1 MEKIVAGTSALECA
15 KPAIAAETELDRE
28 ASMIELRVQR
38 MAVLNDTDYVCAA
51 EMLKEIKATQK
62 KVTEYWEPLRVSA
75 KDAYDRVL
83 SRKKDM
89 IDPLKSA
96 EDILKSKMTT
106 YSDEQERKRK
116 AQEEALRKLAE
127 AELEKKLAEATAAEA
142 SGDTEA
148 ASSAMAEAE
157 VMDDVSIGGSV
168 SAPDVKVKGVSKSKT
183 WTIVGVDASHV
194 PVEINGMVIR
204 PVDEKAILRIIK
216 ASKGTIRIPGVI
228 YEETTQIS
236 ARG

>member
-1 MEKIVAGTSALECA
+1 MEKIVAGTSALECKKA
-15 KPAIAAETELDRE
+15 PVVAEAELNQE
-28 ASMIELRVQR
+28 ASAIELRVQR
-38 MAVLNDTDYVCAA
+38 MAISNDTDYVCAA

-75 KDAYDRVL
+75 KDAYDHVL

-96 EDILKSKMTT
+96 EEILKSKMTA
-106 YSDEQERKRK
+106 YSDELEQKRK
-116 AQEEALRKLAE
+116 AQEEAMRRLAE
-127 AELEKKLAEATAAEA
+127 AELERKLAEATAAEA
-142 SGDTEA
+142 AGDSDA
-148 ASSAMAEAE
+148 ANSAMAEAE
-157 VMDDVSIGGSV
+157 VMDDVSVGGGI
-168 SAPDVKVKGVSKSKT
+168 SAPDLKVNGVSKSKT
-183 WTIVGVDASHV
+183 WKIVGVDDSRV
-194 PVEINGMVIR
+194 PIEINGMVIR

-216 ASKGTIRIPGVI
+216 ASKGTVRIPGVI

>member
-1 MEKIVAGTSALECA
+1 MEKVVAGTSALECQKA
-15 KPAIAAETELDRE
+15 PIALEAELDQE
-28 ASMIELRVQR
+28 TSAIELRVQR
-38 MAVLNDTDYVCAA
+38 MAVSNDTDYVCAA

-75 KDAYDRVL
+75 KEAYDRVL

-96 EDILKSKMTT
+96 EEILKSKMTA

-116 AQEEALRKLAE
+116 AQEEALHKLAE
-127 AELEKKLAEATAAEA
+127 AELEKKLSEAAAAEA

-148 ASSAMAEAE
+148 ATSAMAEAE
-157 VMDDVSIGGSV
+157 VMDDVSVGGSI

-183 WTIVGVDASHV
+183 WKIVGVDASRV

-228 YEETTQIS
+228 YEETTAIS

>member
-15 KPAIAAETELDRE
+15 KPAIAAETELDQE
-28 ASMIELRVQR
+28 ASAIELRAQG
-38 MAVLNDTDYVCAA
+38 MAVSNDTDYVCAA

-62 KVTEYWEPLRVSA
+62 KVTEYWEPLRASA

-96 EDILKSKMTT
+96 EEILKSKMTA

-127 AELEKKLAEATAAEA
+127 AELEKKLAEAAAAEA
-142 SGDTEA
+142 SGDSEA
-148 ASSAMAEAE
+148 ANSAMAEAE
-157 VMDDVSIGGSV
+157 VMDDVSVGGSIG
-168 SAPDVKVKGVSKSKT
+168 APDVKVKGVSKSKT
-183 WTIVGVDASHV
+183 WKIVGVDASRV

-216 ASKGTIRIPGVI
+216 ASKGTVRIPGVI
-228 YEETTQIS
+228 YEETTTIS

>member
-96 EDILKSKMTT
+96 EDILKSKMTA

-148 ASSAMAEAE
+148 ANSAMAEAE
-157 VMDDVSIGGSV
+157 VMDDVSVGGSI
-168 SAPDVKVKGVSKSKT
+168 SAPDVKVNGVSKSKT
-183 WTIVGVDASHV
+183 WKIVGVDASRV

-216 ASKGTIRIPGVI
+216 ASKGTVRIPGII